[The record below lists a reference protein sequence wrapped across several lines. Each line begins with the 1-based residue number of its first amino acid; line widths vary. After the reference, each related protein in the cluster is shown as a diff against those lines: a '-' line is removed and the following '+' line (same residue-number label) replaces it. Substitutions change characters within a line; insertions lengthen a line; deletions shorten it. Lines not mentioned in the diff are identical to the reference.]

1 MLLGCRL
8 RLARTSFGWIEMTVY
23 SLFGAVE
30 YGALSAIYGSN
41 LYLSTPELNQ
51 NAVRLIWNSISCQVE
66 LVLPQFLPIAYRG
79 FLIPSPPRVDAVFF
93 HSTSFSCYR
102 FLLTHSNIFC
112 VQFSW
117 CYFPFFYASSSA
129 SSIQFGSVKILKRW
143 LFLRVVIFFTLSNLA
158 QQNVPLYHRM

>member
-1 MLLGCRL
+1 
-8 RLARTSFGWIEMTVY
+8 MTVY

-79 FLIPSPPRVDAVFF
+79 FLIPSPLRRRWYFFILLHSAATDFYSRTVIYFVFNFLDAISRFF
-93 HSTSFSCYR
+93 MHHLQHQVSNSVQLR
-102 FLLTHSNIFC
+102 F
-112 VQFSW
+112 
-117 CYFPFFYASSSA
+117 
-129 SSIQFGSVKILKRW
+129 
-143 LFLRVVIFFTLSNLA
+143 
-158 QQNVPLYHRM
+158 